1 MILREIT
8 MEDDKNV
15 FELDSDPEVMRF
27 LTNGKPSSMED
38 VRRVLTRTQSLHKK
52 HSGKFGF
59 WAAIE
64 KKSDKFMGWFHFR
77 PSKEDPENVKRIE
90 LGYRLKK
97 EYWGK
102 GFATEGSL
110 ALIKKGFEELGVEEV
125 FAATMKKN
133 LASQKVMEKAGL
145 VFSREYIDTRFPES
159 KELDVEFSLS
169 KENWAKY

>member
-1 MILREIT
+1 MKDEQ
-8 MEDDKNV
+8 NV

-27 LTNGKPSSMED
+27 LTSGRPSSMENI
-38 VRRVLTRTQSLHKK
+38 RQALTKTQNLYQK
-52 HSGKFGF
+52 HSGRFGF

-64 KKSDKFMGWFHFR
+64 KNTDKFMGWFHFR
-77 PSKEDPENVKRIE
+77 PSKNDPDNVKRIE

-97 EYWGK
+97 EFWGK
-102 GFATEGSL
+102 NFATEGSL

-145 VFSREYIDTRFPES
+145 TFSREYLDPRFPES
-159 KELDVEFSLS
+159 KELDVEFSLL
-169 KENWAKY
+169 KENWTVSK